1 MSARRHRQ
9 AAVALVA
16 AFAGLAACRPALAQF
31 AVIDVASV
39 TQLVVQAQT
48 LARQL
53 EQAQAQVAQAQTL
66 YRSLTGTR
74 GMQQLLADLQPNY
87 LPQNWSQLQASVQ
100 GLGTFSALNA
110 DVRAALSANAVLTA
124 TQLGA
129 LSPAAQ
135 AQIQAQRGNVAL
147 LQGLTQEALSNSS
160 SRFASLTQLI
170 QAIGTAQDQK
180 AILDLQ
186 ARIGAEQGMLQNE
199 QTKLQTLY
207 QAVAAQTDAL
217 RQQQHELALA
227 MHGNFSTRF
236 EPAP

>member
-1 MSARRHRQ
+1 MRARHRWGL
-9 AAVALVA
+9 AGAVVA
-16 AFAGLAACRPALAQF
+16 GFAGFAACSPALAQF

-66 YRSLTGTR
+66 YSSLTGTR
-74 GMQQLLADLQPNY
+74 GMQQLLANLQPNY
-87 LPQNWSQLQASVQ
+87 LPENWAQLQASAQ
-100 GLGTFSALNA
+100 GAGLFSALNA
-110 DVRAALSANAVLTA
+110 DVRAALAANAVLTPM
-124 TQLGA
+124 QLGN

-135 AQIQAQRGNVAL
+135 AQIQTQRGNVAL
-147 LQGLTQEALSNSS
+147 LQGLAQEALSNSS
-160 SRFASLTQLI
+160 SRFASITQLV

-217 RQQQHELALA
+217 RQQQREMALA
-227 MHGNFSTRF
+227 MHGNFATRF